1 VINFKEFYEIILE
14 GGAVGHMAHPFD
26 LPQVKTGNDLIELF
40 NKTVKSLTT
49 NPGAIK
55 IDGVNTSIKLVD
67 APDGGKEFALDRGS
81 MKDLDIRGI
90 RAKGIDPE
98 TGKSD
103 LESRFTTKDGTPHGM
118 IQTGGK
124 VLAIFNS
131 AIPSIETELKA
142 LGLWKDKN
150 IILNM
155 EYVSGKTNVQE
166 YEGDFL
172 AIHGLNKFEQVT
184 PRRRASSEIS
194 FKAGPMKRMIDKLN
208 PIAAEHGFKVLG
220 SVDTQLE
227 GEVDFSSA
235 LQERITI
242 KYNDDKEETRT
253 LQGWLADAKN
263 PFKQVVNLAGGGKDT
278 AMTKKMYFA
287 VMNGQNLLDIVDEKD
302 VGWVVSG
309 AVMYHATRTLGNV
322 LLAAVNS
329 EIGTAD
335 TQEGIVVRDKN
346 IAKVP
351 YKITGEF
358 IVRGM
363 ESQFRQA

>member
-1 VINFKEFYEIILE
+1 MINFKEFYEIILE
-14 GGAVGHMAHPFD
+14 GGAAGHMAHPFD
-26 LPQVKTGNDLIELF
+26 LPQAKTGNDLIDVF
-40 NKTVKSLTT
+40 NKSVKSLQN

-55 IDGVNTSIKLVD
+55 IDGVNASIKLID
-67 APDGGKEFALDRGS
+67 SPDGGKEFALDRGS
-81 MKDLDIRGI
+81 MKPLDVEGI
-90 RAKGIDPE
+90 RIGDLLDRFGEGHGMVE
-98 TGKSD
+98 TG
-103 LESRFTTKDGTPHGM
+103 T
-118 IQTGGK
+118 K
-124 VLAIFNS
+124 VLKIFNS
-131 AIPSIETELKA
+131 AIPSIEGELNA
-142 LGLWKDKN
+142 LGMWKDN
-150 IILNM
+150 TIIFNM
-155 EYVSGKTNVQE
+155 EYVAGQTNVQE
-166 YEGDFL
+166 YEGNFL

-184 PRRRASSEIS
+184 PRRRASSEIK
-194 FKAGPMKRMIDKLN
+194 FKKGPFNKLIDKLN

-227 GEVDFSSA
+227 GDVDFSGA

-242 KYNDDKEETRT
+242 KYSDEKEETRT

-263 PFKQVVNLAGGGKDT
+263 PGKQTISLVGGGKDT
-278 AMTKKMYFA
+278 AMTKKMYTS

-309 AVMYHATRTLGNV
+309 AVMYHATRTLGNA

-335 TQEGIVVRDKN
+335 TQEGIVIRDKS
-346 IAKVP
+346 ISSVP
-351 YKITGEF
+351 FKITGEF

>member
-1 VINFKEFYEIILE
+1 MLNFKEFYEVFLE
-14 GGAVGHMAHPFD
+14 GGAAGHMAHPFD
-26 LPQVKTGNDLIELF
+26 LPQVKTGTDLIELF
-40 NKTVKSLTT
+40 TKTAQSLSN

-55 IDGVNTSIKLVD
+55 IDGVNASIKLTD
-67 APDGGKEFALDRGS
+67 RPDGSKEFALDRGS
-81 MKDLDIRGI
+81 MKPLDVEGI
-90 RAKGIDPE
+90 RIDDLVERFGQGHGMVE
-98 TGKSD
+98 TG
-103 LESRFTTKDGTPHGM
+103 TN
-118 IQTGGK
+118 
-124 VLAIFNS
+124 VLKIFNS
-131 AIPSIETELKA
+131 AIPSIEGELKA
-142 LGLWKDKN
+142 LGMWKDN
-150 IILNM
+150 TIIFNM
-155 EYVSGKTNVQE
+155 EYVAGQTNVQE
-166 YEGDFL
+166 YEGNFL

-184 PRRRASSEIS
+184 PRRRASSEIK
-194 FKAGPMKRMIDKLN
+194 FKRSALNKLIDKLN
-208 PIAAEHGFKVLG
+208 PIAAEYGFKVLG

-227 GEVDFSSA
+227 GEVDFTGA
-235 LQERITI
+235 LQERITV
-242 KYNDDKEETRT
+242 KYNTDKEETRT

-263 PFKQVVNLAGGGKDT
+263 PFKQVVKLVDGGKDT

-287 VMNGQNLLDIVDEKD
+287 VMNGQNILDIIDEKD

-346 IAKVP
+346 ISRVP

>member
-1 VINFKEFYEIILE
+1 MVNFREFYEVFLE
-14 GGAVGHMAHPFD
+14 GGAAGHMAHPFN

-40 NKTVKSLTT
+40 NKTAQSLNT

-55 IDGVNTSIKLVD
+55 IDGVNASIKLINKV
-67 APDGGKEFALDRGS
+67 DGGKEFALDRGS
-81 MKDLDIRGI
+81 MKPLDVEGI
-90 RAKGIDPE
+90 RIDDLVERFGEGHGMVE
-98 TGKSD
+98 TG
-103 LESRFTTKDGTPHGM
+103 TN
-118 IQTGGK
+118 
-124 VLAIFNS
+124 VLKIFNS
-131 AIPSIETELKA
+131 AIPSIEGELKSNEIKFKQGA
-142 LGLWKDKN
+142 
-150 IILNM
+150 
-155 EYVSGKTNVQE
+155 
-166 YEGDFL
+166 
-172 AIHGLNKFEQVT
+172 LNKL
-184 PRRRASSEIS
+184 
-194 FKAGPMKRMIDKLN
+194 IDKLN

-335 TQEGIVVRDKN
+335 TQEGIVIRDKN

>member
-1 VINFKEFYEIILE
+1 MVNFKEFYEVFLE
-14 GGAVGHMAHPFD
+14 GGAAGHMAHPFD
-26 LPQVKTGNDLIELF
+26 LPQAKTGNDLIDIF
-40 NKTVKSLTT
+40 NKSVKSLQSD
-49 NPGAIK
+49 PGAIK
-55 IDGVNTSIKLVD
+55 IDGVNASIKLIDSV
-67 APDGGKEFALDRGS
+67 DGGKQFALDRGS
-81 MKDLDIRGI
+81 MKPLDVEGI
-90 RAKGIDPE
+90 TID
-98 TGKSD
+98 G
-103 LESRFTTKDGTPHGM
+103 LEERFGAGHGM
-118 IQTGGK
+118 IETGTA
-124 VLAIFNS
+124 VLKIFNS
-131 AIPSIETELKA
+131 AIPSIEPELKA
-142 LGLWKDKN
+142 LGMWKDN
-150 IILNM
+150 TIIFNM
-155 EYVSGKTNVQE
+155 EYVSGQTNVQE
-166 YEGDFL
+166 YEGNFL
-172 AIHGLNKFEQVT
+172 AIHGLNKFQQVT
-184 PRRRASSEIS
+184 PRRRSSSEIK
-194 FKAGPMKRMIDKLN
+194 FKAGPMKKMIDKLN

-242 KYNDDKEETRT
+242 KYNDDKEESRT

-263 PFKQVVNLAGGGKDT
+263 PGKQVVNLVGGGKDT
-278 AMTKKMYFA
+278 AMTKKMYTA

-335 TQEGIVVRDKN
+335 TQEGIVIRDKN
-346 IAKVP
+346 ISKVP